1 MRHFSS
7 ARIDLMWF
15 HKMWTGPKVDKDKH
29 FLVVSLSSCF
39 EKGDQSMVWQS
50 GVLLRNSG
58 LIEWSIAELYD

>member
-1 MRHFSS
+1 
-7 ARIDLMWF
+7 
-15 HKMWTGPKVDKDKH
+15 MWTGPKVDKDKH